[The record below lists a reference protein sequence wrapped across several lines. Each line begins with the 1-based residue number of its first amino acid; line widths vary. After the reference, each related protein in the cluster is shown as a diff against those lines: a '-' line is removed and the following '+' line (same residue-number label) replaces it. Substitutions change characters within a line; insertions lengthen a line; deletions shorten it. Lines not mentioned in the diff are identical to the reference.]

1 MRLAKI
7 LFSTFFWIFFVVSAM
22 CGFVVGASIHL
33 LLDLTGIDRERRF
46 MHWYINSWMFN
57 YLRMNP
63 LWKIKFVGKERLP
76 KGGSVFVANH
86 QSLADILV
94 SFGLGTQYRFVSKA
108 ILFKTPLVGWSM
120 KLCGYIPLVRGD
132 SSSARVMMDQCR
144 YWIRRGIPVYIYPEG
159 TFNKGDRLLPF
170 RRGAFVLAIEEKVP
184 IVPIAITGTSDLVYE
199 DSPLLSFRA
208 NVKFEILDPIMPETF
223 GDDPVALGARSREII
238 SKALGLPLEEAP
250 QKPAKIAD

>member
-1 MRLAKI
+1 MRIAQI

-76 KGGSVFVANH
+76 KGGAVFVANH

-170 RRGAFVLAIEEKVP
+170 RRGAFVLAMEENVP
-184 IVPIAITGTSDLVYE
+184 IVPIAISGTSDLVFE
-199 DSPLLSFRA
+199 DSPVLSFRA
-208 NVKFEILDPIMPETF
+208 NIKFEILDPIMPETF
-223 GDDPVALGARSREII
+223 GDDPVVLGARSREII
-238 SKALGLPLEEAP
+238 SKALGLPIEEDAK
-250 QKPAKIAD
+250 KPVKIAD

>member
-1 MRLAKI
+1 MRVLKI
-7 LFSTFFWIFFVVSAM
+7 IFSTFFWCFFAVSAM
-22 CGFVVGASIHL
+22 CGFLVGASIHL
-33 LLDLTGIDRERRF
+33 LLDFTGIDRERRF
-46 MHWYINSWMFN
+46 MHWYINGWMFN

-63 LWKIKFVGKERLP
+63 FWKIEFVGKERLP

-94 SFGLGTQYRFVSKA
+94 SFGLSTQYRFVSKA

-132 SSSARVMMDQCR
+132 TASARVMMDACR

-159 TFNKGDRLLPF
+159 TFNKLDRLLPF
-170 RRGAFVLAIEEKVP
+170 RKGAFVLAIEEKVP
-184 IVPIAITGTSDLVYE
+184 IVPIAISGTSGLVFE

-208 NVKFEILDPIMPETF
+208 NIRLEILEPIMPDTF
-223 GDDPVALGARSREII
+223 GDDPVALGSRAREKI
-238 SKALGLPLEEAP
+238 STALGLPLEEDA
-250 QKPAKIAD
+250 KPVKIAD

>member
-1 MRLAKI
+1 MRVAKI
-7 LFSTFFWIFFVVSAM
+7 IFSIFFWVFFVVTAM

-46 MHWYINSWMFN
+46 MHWYINGWMFN

-63 LWKIKFVGKERLP
+63 WWKIEFVGKERLP

-94 SFGLGTQYRFVSKA
+94 SFGLSTQYRFVSKA

-132 SSSARVMMDQCR
+132 GASARAMLDQCR
-144 YWIRRGIPVYIYPEG
+144 YWIRKGIPVYIYPEG

-170 RRGAFVLAIEEKVP
+170 RRGAFVLAMEENVP
-184 IVPIAITGTSDLVYE
+184 IVPIAISGTPGLVFE
-199 DSPLLSFRA
+199 DSPLMSFTA
-208 NVKFEILDPIMPETF
+208 NVRVEILDPILPETF
-223 GDDPVALGARSREII
+223 GDDPAALGARAREQI
-238 SKALGLPLEEAP
+238 SNALGLPIDDAP
-250 QKPAKIAD
+250 KPVKVAD